1 MGIKTNQRM
10 RRSWRYI
17 EKVLNEERGA
27 DEQREEEEE
36 PAEKQEDEEE

>member
-1 MGIKTNQRM
+1 M

-36 PAEKQEDEEE
+36 AEKQEDEEEFE

>member
-1 MGIKTNQRM
+1 M

-27 DEQREEEEE
+27 DEQREEEEV
-36 PAEKQEDEEE
+36 AERQEDEEEFE

>member
-1 MGIKTNQRM
+1 M

-27 DEQREEEEE
+27 DEQREEEEA
-36 PAEKQEDEEE
+36 AEKQEDEEEFE